1 MEPRRTRLTS
11 EVETGKASKREGAA
25 VCGDMRGSA
34 VRRVQECVHRA
45 VRDMCVK
52 VRVDGGIRLPEMG
65 RDRRRRSAL
74 WCAACF
80 PRPFLASRRCPLRV
94 VSRTDGQRKASV
106 RGWRQP
112 SLVSQQRGGGLDDA
126 GWSRLARCG
135 GAITKV
141 SNDGTSSSI
150 TSFFQQKPRT
160 VLARPN
166 IARTHSRLSKGV
178 GSHSLSLN

>member
-1 MEPRRTRLTS
+1 MNGAEADTTDERSGNWKGKQARR
-11 EVETGKASKREGAA
+11 
-25 VCGDMRGSA
+25 CGRVWGHA
-34 VRRVQECVHRA
+34 WKWCRVQTHRA

-135 GAITKV
+135 GA
-141 SNDGTSSSI
+141 SC
-150 TSFFQQKPRT
+150 T
-160 VLARPN
+160 VLGFCWKNEVMELLVPSLLTFVIAPPHLAR
-166 IARTHSRLSKGV
+166 RL
-178 GSHSLSLN
+178 H